1 MSQIKKGA
9 LLNYTTIVLTNV
21 VGLLLTPFI
30 IRKLGDAE
38 FGLYTLIGAFVGYI
52 SIMDFGLGNTVV
64 RFVAKYRAEKDKEGE
79 ENFLATT
86 LIIYGIISVCVIII
100 GIICYINI
108 EHIFKDSLTL
118 GQIDSAKIMFAILI
132 FTLAINLP
140 SNTFQAACFGYEQ
153 FVFPKLAKIIQY
165 IVRSA
170 LVVGLLLWGGKAVA
184 LVMLDATLNII
195 SFGIIIYYALV
206 KLKIRIKLHK
216 FNKSLLKRIFAYSIW
231 IFVFA
236 IVGQFQWRVGQMVLG
251 VVTNTTV
258 VAIFAVG
265 VMLGTYYGAFSTAI
279 SGVFLPRATQMSVAN
294 ATGEELTD
302 MMIKI
307 GRLSFIALMF
317 ILGAFMLYGKQF
329 VFLWV
334 GESYYDSWV
343 IALIIMFAY
352 TLPLVQAFGNSIL
365 EAKNKLRFKACIY
378 LIFLIL
384 GTTFGGYLA
393 REYEAIG
400 MIIGSVTGWV
410 IVQNIMNIYYYKVIQ
425 LNIPRFFRELGNK
438 TLPAFLLAVAIGWII
453 NYIPGSSWIN
463 FIIKAILYS
472 LIYASLMFFI
482 GLNVYEKNLFKN
494 GINDIMKKL
503 KIR

>member
-118 GQIDSAKIMFAILI
+118 DQIDSAKIMFAILI

-140 SNTFQAACFGYEQ
+140 ANTFQAACFGYEQ
-153 FVFPKLAKIIQY
+153 FVFPKLVKIVQY

-184 LVMLDATLNII
+184 LVMLDATLNIV
-195 SFGIIIYYALV
+195 SFGVIIYYVLV

-307 GRLSFIALMF
+307 GRMSSIALMY

-365 EAKNKLRFKACIY
+365 EAKNKLSFKASIY

-384 GTTFGGYLA
+384 GTAFGGYLA
-393 REYEAIG
+393 REHGAVG
-400 MIIGSVTGWV
+400 MIIGSVSGWV
-410 IVQNIMNIYYYKVIQ
+410 VVQNIMNIYYHKVVQ
-425 LNIPRFFRELGNK
+425 LNIPRFFKELGNK
-438 TLPAFLLAVAIGWII
+438 ILPAFLLTLIIGWCIA
-453 NYIPGSSWIN
+453 YIPGSDWVN

-472 LIYASLMFFI
+472 LTYALLMFFI
-482 GLNVYEKNLFKN
+482 GLNAYEKSLFN
-494 GINDIMKKL
+494 NAFVGIRTKFGI
-503 KIR
+503 